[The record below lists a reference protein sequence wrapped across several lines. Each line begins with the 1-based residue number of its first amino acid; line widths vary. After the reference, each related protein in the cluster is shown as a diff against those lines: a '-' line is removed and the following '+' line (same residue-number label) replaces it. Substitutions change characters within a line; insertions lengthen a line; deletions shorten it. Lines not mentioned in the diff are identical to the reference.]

1 MPAAS
6 PPAVPLTADR
16 VPDAV
21 LALMRAFQDDAVAR
35 YVLLRAPTDFPRS
48 LATFYA
54 CVLRYQYGPRGGL
67 ASLCLVMPDGRG
79 AALWQ
84 RDAGHAS
91 SGPRAGIGPIQQ
103 LRLLPHLGSLCG
115 WGPRAIARLVRLA
128 TVVDA
133 AHARVCGGR
142 AHFYLGI
149 LGVDPVC
156 QGRSYATRLLAPVLA
171 RADAE
176 GTLCHLESSKAANV
190 PIYERFGFKLV
201 EVVGAWE
208 GRLSDADA
216 AAAAR
221 DGSGRGRVVDASGA
235 PLLWVMRRDPAA
247 PAAADGAPHDGDGR
261 GCRYERERGV
271 LAAPPAAP
279 PAAADGS
286 P

>member
-1 MPAAS
+1 MSAPAGGDGGGAAAAAVPARVPAPAS
-6 PPAVPLTADR
+6 PSSVPLTDDR

-21 LALMRAFQDDAVAR
+21 LALMRAFQDDPVAH
-35 YVLLRAPTDFPRS
+35 YVLLRAPVDFPRA

-54 CVLRYQYGPRGGL
+54 CALRYQYGQSGGL
-67 ASLCLVMPDGRG
+67 AAHCLIMPDGRG

-84 RDAGHAS
+84 RDSGAS
-91 SGPRAGIGPIQQ
+91 PGPRAGIGPIQQ
-103 LRLLPHLGSLCG
+103 LQLLPHLGSLCG
-115 WGPRAIARLVRLA
+115 WGPRAITRLIRLA

-142 AHFYLGI
+142 AHYYLGV
-149 LGVDPVC
+149 LGVDPIC

-176 GTLCHLESSKAANV
+176 GTLCYLESSKASNI

-235 PLLWVMRRDPAA
+235 PLLWVMRREPAL
-247 PAAADGAPHDGDGR
+247 PK
-261 GCRYERERGV
+261 
-271 LAAPPAAP
+271 L
-279 PAAADGS
+279 
-286 P
+286 